1 MSLDDLSPRG
11 FRRLPR
17 NGTCFLGGFHGVLLS
32 PRNQLFRGF
41 VIAPVVRGCGGR
53 MGVRGVDVQIRSIV
67 MVALGALCLPYS
79 GKRSRLVIW
88 SLPPDHSKR

>member
-1 MSLDDLSPRG
+1 MPELSKLSHLNGTFGMSLDDLSPRG

-32 PRNQLFRGF
+32 PRTQLFRGF

-53 MGVRGVDVQIRSIV
+53 MGVASGVVV
-67 MVALGALCLPYS
+67 GWMM
-79 GKRSRLVIW
+79 KRR
-88 SLPPDHSKR
+88 